1 VFDYIPSPIFTHTTG
16 MTHFLDLSWVSWFI
30 ITFHEPFSYE
40 VPYTFLC
47 IFVLHLI
54 RAVFIL
60 FCCDP
65 SFSTRGHKCLIT
77 ATDSPA
83 PAHIQWN
90 SLVPHRV
97 ILHWA
102 NMRDA
107 TKITVIN
114 KVHFC
119 TSFATC
125 FGFKYQAIIMPMY
138 LYILTLYHS
147 ACKRLVMETIN
158 SLVFLTTY
166 SMWYK

>member
-1 VFDYIPSPIFTHTTG
+1 MSFLIHYYSPRNVFLRSSIHFSLHFHSPPHSG
-16 MTHFLDLSWVSWFI
+16 
-30 ITFHEPFSYE
+30 
-40 VPYTFLC
+40 C
-47 IFVLHLI
+47 
-54 RAVFIL
+54 FIL

-119 TSFATC
+119 TSLATC

-158 SLVFLTTY
+158 SRVFLTSY